1 MTTAIRSLFDMNQL
15 HQYDTPETDWLLDS
29 IGDPPYSMNPRNVK
43 CRELEQRLAACR
55 DALTLVI
62 QRGEG
67 MQNSD
72 EYLYEVLHTCRK
84 TLTLTAPK

>member
-1 MTTAIRSLFDMNQL
+1 MKQL
-15 HQYDTPETDWLLDS
+15 HEYDTPETDIFSDIWDYYN
-29 IGDPPYSMNPRNVK
+29 DPQEAVDYASN
-43 CRELEQRLAACR
+43 LEQRLAACR

-72 EYLYEVLHTCRK
+72 QYLYEVLHTCRR
-84 TLTLTAPK
+84 TLTLTAAK